1 MVKTFYYCIMILQL
15 ADKPGF
21 KARLI
26 QVGKFITS
34 PAWIGA
40 KTAWIAIWN
49 NLPRAE
55 KDRQA
60 ANLVE
65 VKNSLNQNAGI
76 NLFSQMDFEKA
87 DWILNNLPG
96 IITDANNKLAITK
109 TSNLGERRVLA
120 RYLKSFNQIL
130 DETYAWGIAATPPD
144 PSTAGTPPPANKLPQ
159 PKDDNKQPAFPG
171 SPGIQKPFFE
181 NPIVLI
187 GGGLL
192 AFFIINK
199 MRK

>member
-1 MVKTFYYCIMILQL
+1 MILQL

-34 PAWIGA
+34 PIWTGPKLAWI
-40 KTAWIAIWN
+40 TIWN

-65 VKNSLNQNAGI
+65 VKNSLNQNAGM
-76 NLFSQMDFEKA
+76 NLFSPMDFDRAE
-87 DWILNNLPG
+87 WIFNNLPG
-96 IITDANNKLAITK
+96 IIQDANTKLAQTK
-109 TSNLGERRVLA
+109 TSNTGERRVLA

-144 PSTAGTPPPANKLPQ
+144 PGTTGTIPPANKLPQ
-159 PKDDNKQPAFPG
+159 PKDDKKTPAFPD
-171 SPGIQKPFFE
+171 SPGLEKPWYE
-181 NPIVLI
+181 NPVYLVGAALAAILI
-187 GGGLL
+187 
-192 AFFIINK
+192 FKPKF
-199 MRK
+199 R

>member
-1 MVKTFYYCIMILQL
+1 MILQL

-34 PAWIGA
+34 PIWIGPKLAWI
-40 KTAWIAIWN
+40 TIWN

-65 VKNSLNQNAGI
+65 VKNSLNQNAGF
-76 NLFSQMDFEKA
+76 NLFSKMDFESA
-87 DWILNNLPG
+87 EWILNNLPG
-96 IITDANNKLAITK
+96 IIQDANNKLAQTK
-109 TSNLGERRVLA
+109 TSNVGERRVLA

-130 DETYAWGIAATPPD
+130 DETYSWGIANTPPD
-144 PSTAGTPPPANKLPQ
+144 GTSTTTPPASALPQ
-159 PKDDNKQPAFPG
+159 PTDPNPAPAFPG
-171 SPGIQKPFFE
+171 SPGVSKPWHQ

-192 AFFIINK
+192 AFLIINK